1 MGRADRGKTQNF
13 KFAKFEISKI
23 ANRKNQ
29 NLENFHRNFFHEI
42 DREIVCRKIALLF
55 PRSAA

>member
-1 MGRADRGKTQNF
+1 V
-13 KFAKFEISKI
+13 AK
-23 ANRKNQ
+23 RKNQ
-29 NLENFHRNFFHEI
+29 NSQNQKIQKLQIAKLEILKTFIAIFFHGI